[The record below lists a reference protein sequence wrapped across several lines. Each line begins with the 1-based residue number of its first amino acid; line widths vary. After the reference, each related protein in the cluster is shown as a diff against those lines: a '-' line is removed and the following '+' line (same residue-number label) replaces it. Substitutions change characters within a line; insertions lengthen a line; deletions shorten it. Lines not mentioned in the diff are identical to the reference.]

1 MLPINISTYT
11 LLYARIFLSR
21 QQDKWQTCKRSGQG
35 QGKWFGWWLAGSPV
49 CGPQFLPL
57 PGKPFAFRFAQLAL
71 GVVAFS
77 RQNTQHTHTHTFI
90 YKYTIYTYF
99 FCCCFLFYSFCCSFL
114 WLNTKA
120 AGFCASA
127 CPACSSSKRLT
138 WCRAG
143 SDKDR
148 ERERDVGLW
157 VGFLCAGPGC

>member
-1 MLPINISTYT
+1 MQAEW
-11 LLYARIFLSR
+11 ARTGEVV
-21 QQDKWQTCKRSGQG
+21 W
-35 QGKWFGWWLAGSPV
+35 
-49 CGPQFLPL
+49 
-57 PGKPFAFRFAQLAL
+57 
-71 GVVAFS
+71 VVAS
-77 RQNTQHTHTHTFI
+77 RESRLWSTVFALAWKTFCLSFCSTCTWRRRFQPPQHTTHTHTHTFI

-148 ERERDVGLW
+148 EGEQREREGREQGCW
-157 VGFLCAGPGC
+157 VMGRLFVCRPRLLVA